1 MELTSLSID
10 NFKNIH
16 RARLEFSPKVNGLL
30 GRNGM
35 GKSNLLD
42 AIYTLSICRSFS
54 GVTDAMLINR
64 DEDFAMVKGEY
75 LRRGVAEDL
84 TMGFTRGRRKTLKRK
99 GKEYPK
105 LSDHIGTF
113 PLVLVSPADIDL
125 VRESAEE
132 RRRWMDLV
140 ISQSD
145 ARYLDALI
153 RYNRSLEQRNR
164 MLREGMVD
172 RNLYAAVEMAME
184 PAATYI
190 HSARAAWVTK
200 LTPIF
205 ENYYRRISAD
215 SETPGL
221 RYASQLNSADSMQAL
236 FDSARQ
242 RDEILHHTT
251 VGPHRDDIELL
262 LNSMEM
268 RRTGSQGQCKTFV
281 IALRLA
287 QYEFLREATG
297 MRPLLLLDDIFD
309 KLDADRVERIM
320 EIVESPIFGQ
330 IFITDTNR
338 THLND
343 IVSRTAGDYRLWEV
357 SNGTFTPIRHE
368 EN

>member
-1 MELTSLSID
+1 
-10 NFKNIH
+10 
-16 RARLEFSPKVNGLL
+16 
-30 GRNGM
+30 
-35 GKSNLLD
+35 
-42 AIYTLSICRSFS
+42 
-54 GVTDAMLINR
+54 
-64 DEDFAMVKGEY
+64 
-75 LRRGVAEDL
+75 VA
-84 TMGFTRGRRKTLKRK
+84 
-99 GKEYPK
+99 
-105 LSDHIGTF
+105 
-113 PLVLVSPADIDL
+113 
-125 VRESAEE
+125 
-132 RRRWMDLV
+132 
-140 ISQSD
+140 
-145 ARYLDALI
+145 
-153 RYNRSLEQRNR
+153 
-164 MLREGMVD
+164 
-172 RNLYAAVEMAME
+172 
-184 PAATYI
+184 
-190 HSARAAWVTK
+190 K